1 MKIEEFQQLGK
12 NVKVIIRKFTENPG
26 KFASVVL
33 QMYWDIEKERDSYKQ
48 QRDEL
53 INDIAQLRERNVEF
67 EEKLDKEIKLSYEIE
82 KNLYETSKERDELIK
97 SNASVIKYNAELEKK
112 AKAFDEIALTVL
124 SEDNDVIKNMNN
136 TVTKIVINNLESEE

>member
-1 MKIEEFQQLGK
+1 MKIEEFQRLGK

-53 INDIAQLRERNVEF
+53 INDMAEVKRKAEAWDKQKDELREMVVFGCNL
-67 EEKLDKEIKLSYEIE
+67 EE
-82 KNLYETSKERDELIK
+82 NTPSK
-97 SNASVIKYNAELEKK
+97 Y
-112 AKAFDEIALTVL
+112 
-124 SEDNDVIKNMNN
+124 MNEAY
-136 TVTKIVINNLESEE
+136 KIVFKKMCELDCTNDFQNLLSDLERGSDE

>member
-1 MKIEEFQQLGK
+1 MKIEEFQRLGK

-53 INDIAQLRERNVEF
+53 INDIAQLRERN
-67 EEKLDKEIKLSYEIE
+67 
-82 KNLYETSKERDELIK
+82 
-97 SNASVIKYNAELEKK
+97 AALEKK
-112 AKAFDEIALTVL
+112 TQAFDEIALTVL

-136 TVTKIVINNLESEE
+136 TVTKIVINNLEREE

>member
-1 MKIEEFQQLGK
+1 MTYPTREQLEEYIRNNKLDTDESYPRSDWWKFKQQ
-12 NVKVIIRKFTENPG
+12 
-26 KFASVVL
+26 
-33 QMYWDIEKERDSYKQ
+33 RDEYKQ

-53 INDIAQLRERNVEF
+53 IKDIAKLRERNVEF

-136 TVTKIVINNLESEE
+136 TVTKIVINNLEREE